1 METNA
6 QPTYIPHDAG
16 EPVRPRESGG
26 GIGDLVLML
35 AILAFAAS
43 AALAVGVFLYL
54 QYLSGVAAS
63 DLAKLIEAEKKFQ
76 PALVE
81 ELQRLD
87 RRMNAAEAIL
97 GTHLAPSSFFTILNT
112 VTAKTISYSSFEL
125 KVADGIELEMDGV
138 GRSVNSIAFQADLL
152 GKDSAYQNP
161 IFSNLDRQK
170 DGVHFHLSASIDPM
184 AINFERL
191 VGTGEVALPSAEAAT
206 EAAPIQT
213 SSTPAATST
222 PTL

>member
-1 METNA
+1 MKK
-6 QPTYIPHDAG
+6 
-16 EPVRPRESGG
+16 
-26 GIGDLVLML
+26 
-35 AILAFAAS
+35 
-43 AALAVGVFLYL
+43 
-54 QYLSGVAAS
+54 SGVIFLIALIIGIILFAGFLIAQGNPIS
-63 DLAKLIEAEKKFQ
+63 RPCSFFEKIAGKCSAETEKAKPGNIAINEIKEC
-76 PALVE
+76 
-81 ELQRLD
+81 
-87 RRMNAAEAIL
+87 RMNAAEAIL